1 MSLWMC
7 SAEKAPASLKAFRTK
22 SGKPLLSIAKSNA
35 VLLPP
40 LHPYKKPMYVSAMDI
55 RT

>member
-7 SAEKAPASLKAFRTK
+7 SAEKAPASLKAFRRK
-22 SGKPLLSIAKSNA
+22 VGQLLPSNAESTA

-40 LHPYKKPMYVSAMDI
+40 LHPYKNQ